1 MKNLHT
7 FEEFLNENKSMP
19 SHVEAAIKDLAYSM
33 PNHTKSDDDGNFSD
47 ESIKKAIK
55 KYSPVLQQALKHG
68 FGLEKEILDVVKEI
82 INEN

>member
-1 MKNLHT
+1 MKNLLK
-7 FEEFLNENKSMP
+7 FEEFVNENKSMP
-19 SHVEAAIKDLAYSM
+19 SHVQTAIKDLAYSM

-55 KYSPVLQQALKHG
+55 KYSPVLLQASKHG
-68 FGLEKEILDVVKEI
+68 IEQEIIDGVKEI